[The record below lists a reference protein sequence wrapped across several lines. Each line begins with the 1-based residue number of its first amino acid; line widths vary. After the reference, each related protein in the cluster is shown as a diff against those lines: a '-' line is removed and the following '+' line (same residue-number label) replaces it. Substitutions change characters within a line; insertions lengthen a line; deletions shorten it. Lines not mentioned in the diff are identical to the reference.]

1 MRWHPF
7 VPCYKALLST
17 TPETSS
23 GCCDCL
29 RSSCLRC
36 QVRYMDDAARS
47 TAMMLKP
54 TARPTPTADPTS
66 ISSVVTPLYDLAQTV
81 IFLRHS
87 DLEHSSVK
95 LLNVARRTRGISGGG
110 GGINGG
116 SFFPQHVPQLQLSAL
131 TSSQLSKLSSAPQ
144 EAPRPPH
151 VVSHPPAGG
160 PELNSVGAIRHTR
173 LTAERSRT
181 SAENGRQ
188 TDSSQ

>member
-1 MRWHPF
+1 
-7 VPCYKALLST
+7 
-17 TPETSS
+17 
-23 GCCDCL
+23 
-29 RSSCLRC
+29 
-36 QVRYMDDAARS
+36 
-47 TAMMLKP
+47 MMLKP

-95 LLNVARRTRGISGGG
+95 LLNVARGTRGISGGG

-173 LTAERSRT
+173 LTAERSKQDKCRKWT
-181 SAENGRQ
+181 TDRQ
-188 TDSSQ
+188 LSIINCSRHTQVFQKI